1 MANMPC
7 GITGTLLANSRGK
20 TRSTG
25 FQTQQGRTMFGKQ
38 TDPSRTE
45 EATPKR
51 RNKQRQEGNVPK
63 SQELGKAVSL
73 MGGMSVLYVWIG
85 PMSEKLKGLFRHFL
99 SHAGEFDPNPQNV
112 YSLSLDLMAEICI
125 ITMPVLLTLA
135 FLAFLA
141 QRLQVGKLWTTKVFR
156 PKLQRFNIIKG
167 LRQMMF
173 SPQTILRTVKS
184 LLFCV
189 ILAIIPGWVIYG
201 EYQNFLPMY
210 HATTEGTAVYMLRMA
225 FKLASYAL
233 LPIVAIAVF
242 DVWQS
247 RYAYNEGMKMTKN
260 EVKDERKQAEGDPVI
275 KGKQKQKMME
285 VVMKRMMQ
293 DVPKA
298 DVVVTNPTHIA
309 VALRYNAQEASAPV
323 VLAKGADHLAEK
335 IKAVAREH
343 NVPIRENV
351 PLARALY
358 KAVDVG
364 DMIPEELYK
373 AVATL
378 LASIWKL
385 RPKARQS

>member
-1 MANMPC
+1 
-7 GITGTLLANSRGK
+7 
-20 TRSTG
+20 
-25 FQTQQGRTMFGKQ
+25 MFGKQ
-38 TDPSRTE
+38 QDPSRTE

-73 MGGMSVLYVWIG
+73 TGGLIALHLWLG
-85 PMSEKLKGLFRHFL
+85 PMTEEIKTLFRRFL
-99 SHAGEFDPNPQNV
+99 GHAWEFDPNPQNV
-112 YSLSLDLMAEICI
+112 YTLSIDLTVELCKI
-125 ITMPVLLTLA
+125 ILPILLFLG

-141 QRLQVGKLWTTKVFR
+141 QRLQVGKLWTTKVF
-156 PKLQRFNIIKG
+156 KFKWQRFNIIKG
-167 LRQMMF
+167 LKQMMF
-173 SPQTILRTVKS
+173 SPQTALRTIKS
-184 LLFCV
+184 LLFSI
-189 ILAIIPGWVIYG
+189 ILALIPGYLIYQ

-210 HATTEGTAVYMLRMA
+210 YATPEGVAAYMLQMGL
-225 FKLASYAL
+225 KLAYYAL
-233 LPIVAIAVF
+233 LPILAIAAF

-247 RYAYNEGMKMTKN
+247 RFAYKEGMKMTKD

-275 KGKQKQKMME
+275 KGQQRRKMME

-309 VALRYNAQEASAPV
+309 VALRYNAQEAPAPV

-358 KAVDVG
+358 KAVEVG
-364 DMIPEELYK
+364 DMVPEELYK
-373 AVATL
+373 AVATV

-385 RPKARQS
+385 KSTMRQN

>member
-1 MANMPC
+1 
-7 GITGTLLANSRGK
+7 
-20 TRSTG
+20 
-25 FQTQQGRTMFGKQ
+25 MFGKQ
-38 TDPSRTE
+38 QDPSRTE

-73 MGGMSVLYVWIG
+73 TGGLIALYLWLG
-85 PMSEKLKGLFRHFL
+85 PMSEGIKDIFRRFL
-99 SHAGEFDPNPQNV
+99 SQSWKFDPNPQDV
-112 YSLSLDLMAEICI
+112 YSLSID
-125 ITMPVLLTLA
+125 LTLELCRLILPILLFLG
-135 FLAFLA
+135 FLALLA
-141 QRLQVGKLWTTKVFR
+141 QRIQVGKLWTTKIFK
-156 PKLQRFNIIKG
+156 PKWQRFNVLKG
-167 LRQMMF
+167 LKQMMF
-173 SPQTILRTVKS
+173 SPQTVLRTIKS
-184 LLFCV
+184 LLFSV
-189 ILAIIPGWVIYG
+189 ILSLIPGYLIYQ

-210 HATTEGTAVYMLRMA
+210 YATPEGVTAYMLQMGL
-225 FKLASYAL
+225 KLAYYAL
-233 LPIVAIAVF
+233 LPILAITAF

-247 RYAYNEGMKMTKN
+247 RYAYNEGMKMTKD

-275 KGKQKQKMME
+275 KGQQRRKMME
-285 VVMKRMMQ
+285 VMTKRMIQ

-309 VALRYNAQEASAPV
+309 VALRYNAQEAAAPV

-385 RPKARQS
+385 KPSVRQY